1 MVLASQ
7 LRAGMAIRYEG
18 EPYRVIA
25 AEYHPGQGK
34 MGGVCHARLQSIR
47 TGTQWEHS
55 FRSEVKLET
64 LTVERRPAE
73 FVYRDGDDYIFM
85 DTQTFEQ
92 IALSQR
98 IVGPNAAFLSA
109 QMQVAMEFVDGDP
122 IGVAIPDVLEITVV
136 DTAPVSH
143 GTDNVWKP
151 ATLENGIEVT
161 VPPFVK
167 VGDAI
172 RLDGTARRYM
182 DRAKAGVR

>member
-7 LRAGMAIRYEG
+7 LRTGMAIRYEG

-64 LTVERRPAE
+64 LTVERRAAE
-73 FVYRDGDDYIFM
+73 FVYRDGEDYVFM
-85 DTQTFEQ
+85 DTETFEQ
-92 IALSQR
+92 VALPER
-98 IVGPNAAFLSA
+98 IIGPNAAFLA
-109 QMQVAMEFVDGDP
+109 PQMHLAMEFVDGDP
-122 IGVAIPDVLEITVV
+122 IGVAIPDVLEVTIV

-143 GTDNVWKP
+143 GSDNVWKP
-151 ATLENGIEVT
+151 ATLENGVDVM

-167 VGDAI
+167 IGDAI
-172 RLDGTARRYM
+172 RLDVTTRRYM
-182 DRAKAGVR
+182 DRAKASVH